1 MKSQADGRGPR
12 NKFTLKRSMAYGIL
26 HFAHARIQ
34 EASISLTILSVF
46 CLLKIEETCFSA
58 FAIDMSPQQEH
69 LGIKQAPT
77 PPTSGFVI

>member
-1 MKSQADGRGPR
+1 MVS
-12 NKFTLKRSMAYGIL
+12 YIL
-26 HFAHARIQ
+26 HMHQFSRPL
-34 EASISLTILSVF
+34 SLLLFLLFF

-58 FAIDMSPQQEH
+58 FAIHMSPQQEH